1 MIIKSKSYK
10 TECYKGILE
19 YLLRES
25 EREQGFVIS
34 RFLKGDNRDVNQLTR
49 QFIVNETYRKH
60 LRSNSVKLYMDI
72 ISFKAE
78 DAKLLTNKKLIKIAK
93 KYIALRSPKSL
104 SLATV
109 HRNEK
114 SHTHL
119 HFVFSG
125 THYRTGIANRISR
138 EDFKNKVKLPMEEL
152 QRTHFP
158 ELKASEI
165 SHQKASPSKKKR

>member
-10 TECYKGILE
+10 KDCYKGILE

-25 EREQGFVIS
+25 EQENGFVIS
-34 RFLKGDNRDVNQLTR
+34 RFLKGDNRDVNEITK
-49 QFIVNETYRKH
+49 QFIVNESFRKNI
-60 LRSNSVKLYMDI
+60 RKNNVKLYMDI
-72 ISFKAE
+72 VSFKAV
-78 DAKLLTNKKLIKIAK
+78 DAKLLTNDKLIKIAK

-109 HRNEK
+109 HRKEK

-138 EDFKNKVKLPMEEL
+138 EYFKDKVKLQMEAFQKE
-152 QRTHFP
+152 HFP
-158 ELKASEI
+158 ELKRSEI
-165 SHQKASPSKKKR
+165 NHDKNVKKKR